1 MLWPPWA
8 VGADTDEPP
17 VPQGPMQPPRS
28 QASAEPGAGGDSGPR
43 RRALGQH
50 MARPEGG
57 ARGSRKSSLSS
68 SSSSSTEL
76 RANLAR
82 KAASQSGQGR
92 CAPSWSMRDASRTA
106 GSETVSPESGGVTWR
121 GGQQLELGARETPAG
136 CRLRCSLYPLC
147 DSGQRFP
154 IASDPFL
161 PTFDCYETL
170 YLWKIWRINTVNP
183 YHFFPSCHASAG
195 FLLPDFIG

>member
-1 MLWPPWA
+1 MKEGSL
-8 VGADTDEPP
+8 
-17 VPQGPMQPPRS
+17 S
-28 QASAEPGAGGDSGPR
+28 ASCPLLL
-43 RRALGQH
+43 RALLTAGTC
-50 MARPEGG
+50 
-57 ARGSRKSSLSS
+57 SSPPYPSSSPLFSS

-170 YLWKIWRINTVNP
+170 YL
-183 YHFFPSCHASAG
+183 
-195 FLLPDFIG
+195 